1 MRIISGIY
9 RGRQLVAARDLSIR
23 PTTDRAKQTIFD
35 VLSTRCDLQDAT
47 VLDLFSGSGSLG
59 LEAISR
65 GAATVTFVEKAR
77 TSIEI
82 LEKNIRSLG
91 CGDQCRVHSA
101 DVFWFL
107 KNASHPYDVI
117 FTDPPY
123 RLETIGELPIR
134 LHDSVA
140 VRNGTWV
147 VMEHSRESSMQF
159 PQDGFSI
166 IQKAFGQ
173 TTVLIMN
180 ALKPAVER
188 NIP

>member
-9 RGRQLVAARDLSIR
+9 RGRQLVTVRDLSIR

-35 VLSTRCDLQDAT
+35 VLSTRCEFDGAT

-65 GAATVTFVEKAR
+65 GAASATFVEKSR
-77 TSIEI
+77 TSVAV
-82 LEKNIRSLG
+82 LEKNIHSLG
-91 CGDQCRVHSA
+91 CANQCRVHIA

-107 KNASHPYDVI
+107 KNAAHPYDLI
-117 FTDPPY
+117 FVDPPY
-123 RLETIGELPIR
+123 KLDTIGQLPLR
-134 LHDSVA
+134 LHESAA
-140 VRNGTWV
+140 VQNGSWV
-147 VMEHSRESSMQF
+147 VMEHSRESMMQL
-159 PQDGFSI
+159 PNNGFSI

-180 ALKPAVER
+180 AQKSDAER
-188 NIP
+188 KES